1 MAVLANTYF
10 KLETLETLVKTLKA
24 KGEAGIG
31 IDFSINDTTNEYGS
45 NVSAYVSQSEDERK
59 AKKPRFYVANGRV
72 FWTDGNVSVAEKVE
86 RQSKV
91 AEPVVEDSGL
101 PF

>member
-24 KGEAGIG
+24 KGEAGIN

-45 NVSAYVSQSEDERK
+45 NVSAYVSQSKEDREV
-59 AKKPRFYVANGRV
+59 KKPKFYVANGKV

-86 RQSKV
+86 TKAKV